1 MLVFRI
7 AFLLLFQASFTIQ
20 ASEDKSII
28 LQLEGKWKFSI
39 GDDKTWAN
47 SDFDDSGW
55 ESITVPSAWED
66 QGFFGYDGYAWYR
79 NSFAVSREMK
89 TKEIFISLG
98 YINDVDQV
106 FINGNLIGFSGS
118 FPPDYSSAT
127 EALRK
132 YPIPA
137 EFLNA
142 SGKNVI
148 AVRVYNFQMSG
159 GIVSGDVGIFSYN
172 TPKSDLPL
180 AGLWLFRTGDNT
192 AWKSIYCKDKLWEK
206 IVVPG
211 NWENQ
216 GFKDYDGIAWYRK
229 HFVVTDDY
237 LNQKILLIIGKID
250 NTDEVYLNGILIG
263 ATGKINDLKN
273 KKNESLTETDNH
285 KLRIYNIPDN
295 LLTSK
300 RENVLT
306 IRVSDIELKG
316 GIVEGPLGL
325 IKLTNFNRLYKD
337 FDIEQGKK

>member
-7 AFLLLFQASFTIQ
+7 AFLLLFQASITIQ

-47 SDFDDSGW
+47 SDFDDSAW
-55 ESITVPSAWED
+55 ESIKVPSAWED

-79 NSFAVSREMK
+79 NSFSVSREMK

-180 AGLWLFRTGDNT
+180 SGLWLFRTGDNT

-229 HFVVTDDY
+229 HFVVTNDY
-237 LNQKILLIIGKID
+237 LNQKVLLIIGRID

-273 KKNESLTETDNH
+273 KKKEALTETDNH

>member
-1 MLVFRI
+1 MLTFRI
-7 AFLLLFQASFTIQ
+7 VLFLALFQSSMVIQ
-20 ASEDKSII
+20 ASEDKSFL
-28 LQLEGKWKFSI
+28 LQLEGNWKFSI
-39 GDDKTWAN
+39 GDDKMWAN

-55 ESITVPSAWED
+55 ENITVPSAWED

-79 NSFAVSREMK
+79 NSFIVSREMK

-106 FINGNLIGFSGS
+106 FINGHLIGFSGS
-118 FPPDYSSAT
+118 FPPDFSSAT

-142 SGKNVI
+142 TEKNVI

-159 GIVSGDVGIFSYN
+159 GIVSGNVGIFSYN
-172 TPKSDLPL
+172 TPKPDLSL
-180 AGLWLFRTGDNT
+180 SGLWLFRTGDNT
-192 AWKSIYCKDKLWEK
+192 TWKSIDCKDKLWEK

-229 HFVVTDDY
+229 HFDVTDDY
-237 LNQKILLIIGKID
+237 INQKIVLILGKIG

-263 ATGKINDLKN
+263 ATDKIKELKN
-273 KKNESLTETDNH
+273 KKNEALNETDNH
-285 KLRIYNIPDN
+285 KLRIYSIPEN
-295 LLTSK
+295 LLTSNK
-300 RENVLT
+300 ENVIT
-306 IRVSDIELKG
+306 IRVSDLELKG

-325 IKLTNFNRLYKD
+325 MKLTNFNRFYKE
-337 FDIEQGKK
+337 FEIEKGK